1 VSTNLS
7 QVAGRALAEKLR
19 VEQKFGPSDEKL
31 EEEFDAAAEKNRKNN
46 DESETTA
53 KTEAK
58 AARKVRS

>member
-1 VSTNLS
+1 
-7 QVAGRALAEKLR
+7 